1 MKNKLFLKNG
11 HYYQLSQ
18 NSEGEHQC
26 SPVGGGFVYNIK
38 DISALEFVKVIPDTV
53 QETEFFIEDSPKF
66 KGYHNP
72 HQRWNGWAMPQFSR
86 NVVEN
91 EIIPWLEEFLGTG
104 TIKKLDNGNYEI
116 PNVDYP
122 EDPELIEFDD
132 NDFAGVGSGYYVW
145 EAVKPMI

>member
-1 MKNKLFLKNG
+1 
-11 HYYQLSQ
+11 
-18 NSEGEHQC
+18 
-26 SPVGGGFVYNIK
+26 
-38 DISALEFVKVIPDTV
+38 
-53 QETEFFIEDSPKF
+53 
-66 KGYHNP
+66 
-72 HQRWNGWAMPQFSR
+72 MPQFSR